1 MHRLTTALTAIATLS
16 VSLASAQ
23 QPAGGTASGATATHQ
38 PGPGAGAATP
48 QPSTTGIPGGPAAT
62 SGTRGSSSYQASGN
76 ARSGDTG
83 RLGTRHP
90 NAAAGPIR
98 SSGATQTGQARGN
111 ARSPGQPGAQP
122 GTRPFQRF
130 LPGVPL
136 LPATPL
142 DGPGLAVPADPG
154 AAAVEGA
161 LVAPG
166 AGAAVPLGG
175 EVAAPARPRVL
186 PSYGSGTGRGD
197 EERLPRSAR
206 SDRQIMVP
214 LIGDLE
220 FGLRPR
226 AGGTASLAFLARQA
240 RLAQRAAAVADE
252 PQRREAR
259 RPESPPA
266 AAPFATG
273 SRPAPSPRV
282 QAYAGR
288 WWHRTPAGD
297 WLVWD
302 ASARAWVTFHPGV
315 LGSL

>member
-1 MHRLTTALTAIATLS
+1 MYRLTPAFAAIAAFS
-16 VSLASAQ
+16 VSVATAQ
-23 QPAGGTASGATATHQ
+23 Q
-38 PGPGAGAATP
+38 
-48 QPSTTGIPGGPAAT
+48 STTSGIPGGPAAT
-62 SGTRGSSSYQASGN
+62 SGTRGSSGYQTSGG
-76 ARSGDTG
+76 ARSGDAG
-83 RLGTRHP
+83 RMGTNHP

-111 ARSPGQPGAQP
+111 ARSSGQPGAQP
-122 GTRPFQRF
+122 GTRPFQRV
-130 LPGVPL
+130 LPAVPF

-161 LVAPG
+161 LVPPV

-186 PSYGSGTGRGD
+186 PSFGSGTGPRD
-197 EERLPRSAR
+197 DERLPQAAGNK
-206 SDRQIMVP
+206 RQIVAP

-240 RLAQRAAAVADE
+240 RLAQRATAIADE

-273 SRPAPSPRV
+273 SRAAPSPRV
-282 QAYAGR
+282 QSYAGH

-302 ASARAWVTFHPGV
+302 ASAHAWVTFHPGV
-315 LGSL
+315 LSSL